1 MRESF
6 RKISGMES
14 YAPTDN
20 VSKLTARTNDEGW
33 ESVFVEWLRVS
44 ELNVKDC
51 ILVFSVGSG
60 NNEENLSANLGHA
73 LVYAKK
79 S

>member
-1 MRESF
+1 M
-6 RKISGMES
+6 
-14 YAPTDN
+14 
-20 VSKLTARTNDEGW
+20 
-33 ESVFVEWLRVS
+33 FVEWLRVG

-60 NNEENLSANLGHA
+60 NNEENISANLGHA